1 MLLCQNEV
9 GQSQWPMA
17 KVTEV
22 FKDSSGYVQRIK
34 LKVGETNMSEQS
46 NITLRRPVAKT
57 VLLCKSK

>member
-9 GQSQWPMA
+9 GQNQWPMA

-22 FKDSSGYVQRIK
+22 FKDSSGYVRRIK
-34 LKVGETNMSEQS
+34 LKVGETNISEQR
-46 NITLRRPVAKT
+46 NMLQRPVAKT